1 MASTLRTPGAPAAS
15 TNPASLPSREP
26 ALGDVTSEP
35 YSASGLGGPGA
46 PGGGQRA
53 GAGAYP
59 ATGAAKRRVLVVED
73 DEPTRRLLAITLR
86 RNYDVI
92 VAADGM
98 EGLELAMTQ
107 PQPDLI
113 VTDVMMP
120 RLDGL
125 QMVREI
131 KRREPGRKVPVI
143 FLTAKGGAA
152 DVAAGI
158 GAGARHYL
166 VKPVRLAALEDMVK
180 SILKR
185 S

>member
-1 MASTLRTPGAPAAS
+1 M
-15 TNPASLPSREP
+15 LPSRSTP
-26 ALGDVTSEP
+26 APAKPASI
-35 YSASGLGGPGA
+35 ASGAPGAPGA
-46 PGGGQRA
+46 PGGNQRT
-53 GAGAYP
+53 GSGTYP
-59 ATGAAKRRVLVVED
+59 QAGAAKRRVLIVED

-86 RNYDVI
+86 RNYDVLI
-92 VAADGM
+92 AADGM
-98 EGLELAMTQ
+98 EGLELAFTQ
-107 PQPDLI
+107 PPPDLI

-125 QMVREI
+125 QMVKEI
-131 KRREPGRKVPVI
+131 KRRDPSRKVPVI
-143 FLTAKGGAA
+143 FLTAKAGAA

-180 SILKR
+180 SILRR